1 MSSPPKLT
9 PFSYV
14 ILVLV
19 GENGAGPHDLVRMM
33 RDGRVYWAAPESQF
47 YAEPKRLEAAGYL
60 AATKQPGRT
69 HERTHYTL
77 TDAGR
82 EALNAW
88 LGTPTRFPRIQNE
101 PVVRLLG
108 SQYAE
113 RGVLLE
119 SLAALRSELDELDQS
134 LKAAEQRESGL
145 PHRATVLR
153 LNRRLAQR
161 IVDAHRQWLDEVE
174 GEF

>member
-1 MSSPPKLT
+1 MNHSCSMAD
-9 PFSYV
+9 S
-14 ILVLV
+14 
-19 GENGAGPHDLVRMM
+19 
-33 RDGRVYWAAPESQF
+33 
-47 YAEPKRLEAAGYL
+47 EPKRLQAGGYL

-82 EALNAW
+82 EALAQW
-88 LGTPTRFPRIQNE
+88 LATPARFPRMQNE

-119 SLAALRSELDELDQS
+119 RLAALGTELDELDGS
-134 LKAAEQRESGL
+134 LKAAQEREAAL
-145 PHRATVLR
+145 PHRAGVLAV
-153 LNRRLAQR
+153 NRRLAQR
-161 IVDAHRQWLDEVE
+161 IVDAHRQWLEEVQDEL
-174 GEF
+174 

>member
-69 HERTHYTL
+69 HERTHYSL

-174 GEF
+174 AEF